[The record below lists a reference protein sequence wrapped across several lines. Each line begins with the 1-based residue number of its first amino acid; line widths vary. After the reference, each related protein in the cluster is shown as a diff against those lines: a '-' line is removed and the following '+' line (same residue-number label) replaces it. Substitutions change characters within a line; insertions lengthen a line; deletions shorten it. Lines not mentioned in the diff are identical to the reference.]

1 MGTRTTVWAAAAS
14 AALLAGA
21 CGSSLPAQG
30 DGGGD
35 AATGDGRA
43 DGRDGSRVPCDF
55 DPLCGD
61 PCTGGADCG
70 DDLYCAPDGTC
81 RADCAPGG
89 TDCGVGWTCAHGR
102 CVEDCPS
109 VVVDLT
115 PVTPTVLVLIDQSG
129 SMSEDFGGGTRYEAV
144 EAALTDPADGVL
156 PALESAVIFGASL
169 YTSHNGSLG
178 GEACPILQSVIPAPG
193 SADEIRALLSAN
205 GPDGDT
211 PTGEALVAA
220 TAMLTALP
228 PGPDDGPR
236 IIVLATDGEP
246 DTCAVPNPQEGQP
259 ESVAAAQAAWTAGV
273 RTFVLSVGEGVVS
286 AGHLQDLANAGAGL
300 AIGGPTDAPYYEAG
314 DPAELADAFRGI
326 IGGVRS
332 CTLTL
337 DGEVAPGDWEAGDV
351 RMDGTT
357 VPYDATDGWT
367 LTDGRTMEL
376 HGEACTR
383 FLGAGA
389 PTLTAEWPCG
399 TIIG

>member
-1 MGTRTTVWAAAAS
+1 MGKRTTLC
-14 AALLAGA
+14 LLAVLTGA
-21 CGSSLPAQG
+21 LASTCGSGLPEAG
-30 DGGGD
+30 DGGDDGGTGD
-35 AATGDGRA
+35 A
-43 DGRDGSRVPCDF
+43 RDGSTVPCDF

-70 DDLYCAPDGTC
+70 SNLYCAPDGTC
-81 RADCAPGG
+81 RADCTPGG
-89 TDCGVGWTCAHGR
+89 TECGAGWLCSHGR

-115 PVTPTVLVLIDQSG
+115 PVTPTVVLLIDQSG
-129 SMSEDFGGGTRYEAV
+129 SMDESFGGGTRYEAV
-144 EAALTDPADGVL
+144 ETALSDPVDGVVTT
-156 PALESAVIFGASL
+156 LESQVVFGASL
-169 YTSHNGSLG
+169 YTSHNGNLD
-178 GEACPILQSVIPAPG
+178 GEACPILDSVAPALD
-193 SADEIRALLSAN
+193 SADEIRALLAAN

-211 PTGEALVAA
+211 PTGEAIVAT

-259 ESVAAAQAAWTAGV
+259 ESVAATQAAWTAGI

-286 AGHLQDLANAGAGL
+286 ADHLQDLANAGAGL
-300 AIGGPTDAPYYEAG
+300 PVDGPTDATFYEAG

-337 DGEVAPGDWEAGDV
+337 DGEVAPADWEAGDV
-351 RMDGTT
+351 RMDGA
-357 VPYDATDGWT
+357 PIAYDATNGWT

-376 HGEACTR
+376 HGEACTD

-399 TIIG
+399 TIIT